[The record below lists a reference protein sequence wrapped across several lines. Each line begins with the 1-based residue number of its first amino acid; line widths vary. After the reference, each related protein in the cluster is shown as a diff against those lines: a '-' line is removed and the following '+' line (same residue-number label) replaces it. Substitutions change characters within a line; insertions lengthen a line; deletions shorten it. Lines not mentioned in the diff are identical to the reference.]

1 MKFYTVCVILAIA
14 VAAQANKFEKAKR
27 GAETYVTSAPKAPV
41 RVTYPAQSSYTA
53 QQALAAQQA
62 YNAKYAA
69 TPVQYVAP
77 QQHASYVFEAQQAQP
92 GVKYS
97 LAQPDFKYAFA
108 QQSAAKAAS
117 AAAGPAKIAYSGPV
131 NVQYAAQPAAAQQ
144 HYSPANSVSSFSFSN
159 PHVTYS
165 NLGLL
170 SQVAGKGYTGQQQQ
184 LHQQTVSQSA
194 GPQQVAYVAAPA
206 QATHYVSAGGAQQVS
221 HASAQ
226 QIQYSAAPQVQYVQA
241 PQVQFAAAA
250 GPQYQISA
258 HQGSHSSP
266 QYVYAAPQVSYAAG
280 AAPTKT
286 HYTTSGVTYA

>member
-1 MKFYTVCVILAIA
+1 M
-14 VAAQANKFEKAKR
+14 
-27 GAETYVTSAPKAPV
+27 
-41 RVTYPAQSSYTA
+41 
-53 QQALAAQQA
+53 
-62 YNAKYAA
+62 
-69 TPVQYVAP
+69 
-77 QQHASYVFEAQQAQP
+77 
-92 GVKYS
+92 
-97 LAQPDFKYAFA
+97 
-108 QQSAAKAAS
+108 
-117 AAAGPAKIAYSGPV
+117 
-131 NVQYAAQPAAAQQ
+131 NVQYAAQPVATQQ

-206 QATHYVSAGGAQQVS
+206 PAATHYVSAGAAQQVS
-221 HASAQ
+221 HAPAP

-241 PQVQFAAAA
+241 PQQVQFAAAA
-250 GPQYQISA
+250 GPQYQLSA

-266 QYVYAAPQVSYAAG
+266 QYVYAAPQVSYAGG

-286 HYTTSGVTYA
+286 HYATSGVTYA